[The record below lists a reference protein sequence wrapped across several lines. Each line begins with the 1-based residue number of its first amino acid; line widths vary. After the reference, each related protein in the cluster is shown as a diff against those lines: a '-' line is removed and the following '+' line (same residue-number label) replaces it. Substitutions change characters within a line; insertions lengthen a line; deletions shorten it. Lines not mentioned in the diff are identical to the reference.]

1 MADASIDILLRH
13 QVYLQRFGSHEA
25 NQFESYLKDADK
37 IIRDILSRYPDEIP
51 TKAALNDIGRELRAR
66 IDPVYSGY
74 TEQLMLDLEGLS
86 GSEADY
92 TVAAIDDD
100 LVADVDSV
108 EHSAV
113 WRQTLARPVTTGV
126 TARFMQAMLS
136 DFTAQ
141 EIDRVNQVVVS
152 GFYEGKTTSQIARS
166 IRGTKKNRFTD
177 GILNVTS
184 RNAGVIARTAVNH
197 TATQAKMAVYKKNGR
212 LIKGWV
218 FSATLD
224 SRTSGICRGLHG
236 TEWPTGEGPE
246 PPRHFSCFA
255 GDTSVS
261 TCGGVSNIYK
271 RAYKGRIV
279 EITTKAGRNV
289 VVTPNHPILTDRGWV
304 AAGSIERTDKLIAV
318 NDGVRV
324 FADNEDSI
332 ESKFSDLFSAVAVAA
347 NPTLIADRPTATKDF
362 HGDVSDSYVS
372 VIDTN
377 GLSWSAVKSIL
388 GEKVEDF
395 SLPLRNTDPFGLN
408 GVGSLNFCAE
418 RPNATSRSF
427 MGGLGK
433 IVNLLWSAPV
443 HSCLLLLRPVSECS
457 KLLSY
462 KCFDWAV
469 RAVKTEMLR
478 YSFDSDSAI
487 VGSDYSG
494 LIGFG
499 EGDAAI
505 SGYSYS
511 GGGENSVDWL
521 VANAEELPDML
532 DAMVVNGAELDD
544 VLDVVI
550 REGASLHVYNLENR
564 NNWYLANGIIAH
576 NCRSAALPN
585 YDKRLSLMGDVPMNQ
600 ASVGADGAEVVR
612 APENYYEWLKTQ
624 PLYFQQ
630 DVIGKTKTKLLNDG
644 GLTTEEFRKLTI
656 TNFGDPLT
664 LDEMRAKDA
673 KAFDKAGV

>member
-1 MADASIDILLRH
+1 MADTSIDILLRH

-51 TKAALNDIGRELRAR
+51 TKADLNDIGRELRAR
-66 IDPVYSGY
+66 IDPVYSAY

-108 EHSAV
+108 EHSSV
-113 WRQTLARPVTTGV
+113 WRQTLARPVTTGT

-246 PPRHFSCFA
+246 PPQHFA
-255 GDTSVS
+255 
-261 TCGGVSNIYK
+261 
-271 RAYKGRIV
+271 
-279 EITTKAGRNV
+279 
-289 VVTPNHPILTDRGWV
+289 
-304 AAGSIERTDKLIAV
+304 
-318 NDGVRV
+318 
-324 FADNEDSI
+324 
-332 ESKFSDLFSAVAVAA
+332 
-347 NPTLIADRPTATKDF
+347 
-362 HGDVSDSYVS
+362 
-372 VIDTN
+372 
-377 GLSWSAVKSIL
+377 
-388 GEKVEDF
+388 
-395 SLPLRNTDPFGLN
+395 
-408 GVGSLNFCAE
+408 
-418 RPNATSRSF
+418 
-427 MGGLGK
+427 
-433 IVNLLWSAPV
+433 
-443 HSCLLLLRPVSECS
+443 
-457 KLLSY
+457 
-462 KCFDWAV
+462 
-469 RAVKTEMLR
+469 
-478 YSFDSDSAI
+478 
-487 VGSDYSG
+487 
-494 LIGFG
+494 
-499 EGDAAI
+499 
-505 SGYSYS
+505 
-511 GGGENSVDWL
+511 
-521 VANAEELPDML
+521 
-532 DAMVVNGAELDD
+532 
-544 VLDVVI
+544 
-550 REGASLHVYNLENR
+550 
-564 NNWYLANGIIAH
+564 
-576 NCRSAALPN
+576 CRSATLPS

-612 APENYYEWLKTQ
+612 APDNYYEWLKTQ